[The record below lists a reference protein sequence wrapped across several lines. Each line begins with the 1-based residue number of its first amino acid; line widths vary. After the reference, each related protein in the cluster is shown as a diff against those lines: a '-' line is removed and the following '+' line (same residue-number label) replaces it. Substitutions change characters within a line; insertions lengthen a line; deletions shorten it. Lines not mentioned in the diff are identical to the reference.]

1 MSTII
6 NASAIGL
13 NESVDTSGSIQLQTA
28 NTAAITITINQ
39 DVICNSTG
47 AITVPVGTT
56 AQKPTGVNGM
66 IRYNSNTAKLEFY
79 ANNDWQT
86 VNTP

>member
-13 NESVDTSGSIQLQTA
+13 IESADTSGLFELQTA

-47 AITVPVGTT
+47 AIKVPTGTT
-56 AQKPTGVNGM
+56 AQRPTAVNGM
-66 IRYNSNTAKLEFY
+66 IRYNSNSSRLEAY
-79 ANNDWQT
+79 ANGSWLWIST
-86 VNTP
+86 V

>member
-13 NESVDTSGSIQLQTA
+13 KESVDTSGSLQLQTA

-39 DVICNSTG
+39 DVICNSTA

-56 AQKPTGVNGM
+56 AQRPTGVNGM
-66 IRYNSNTAKLEFY
+66 IRYNSNTSRFEAY
-79 ANNDWQT
+79 VNGSWQWINT
-86 VNTP
+86 V

>member
-6 NASAIGL
+6 NASVTGL
-13 NESVDTSGSIQLQTA
+13 KESVDTSGLLQLQTA

-56 AQKPTGVNGM
+56 AQRPTGVNGM
-66 IRYNSNTAKLEFY
+66 IRYTSSIDSMEVY
-79 ANNDWQT
+79 ANNTWYRFST
-86 VNTP
+86 I

>member
-6 NASAIGL
+6 NASATGI
-13 NESVDTSGSIQLQTA
+13 NESADNSGILQLKTA
-28 NTAAITITINQ
+28 NTTAITITINQ

-66 IRYNSNTAKLEFY
+66 IRYNSNTAKFEVY
-79 ANNDWQT
+79 ANSSWQT
-86 VNTP
+86 VIAV

>member
-13 NESVDTSGSIQLQTA
+13 KESVDTSGSIQLQTA

-66 IRYNSNTAKLEFY
+66 IRYNSNTSKLEFY
-79 ANNDWQT
+79 ANGDWQT
-86 VNTP
+86 VNTA

>member
-13 NESVDTSGSIQLQTA
+13 KESVDTSGSIQLQTA

-86 VNTP
+86 VNTA